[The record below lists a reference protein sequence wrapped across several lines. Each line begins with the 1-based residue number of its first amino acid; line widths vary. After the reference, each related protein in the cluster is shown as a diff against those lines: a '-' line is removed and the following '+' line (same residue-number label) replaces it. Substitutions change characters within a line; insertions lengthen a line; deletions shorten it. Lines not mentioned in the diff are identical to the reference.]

1 MPIRR
6 HGKGWE
12 ARVQHAG
19 RRLSRTFGSR
29 QDALDFE
36 RLSRNRIADHRV
48 GRAPRHSIEEALDRW
63 LTGEARALRTH
74 RDLENKVRALLP
86 HVSARPLEEI
96 VQAAESAK
104 EAGLRNGL
112 TPATINRRL
121 AILRRVANLAYT
133 QWEWLQEDLGRR
145 IKLLPGERARHVY
158 LTPDQV
164 KRLAG
169 AAGDRRVS
177 DAIMLAA
184 SSGLRRGELLRL
196 RKTDLR
202 GGALH
207 LPDSKNGRPRLVPL
221 PAEAKRIKLP
231 VNLTVD
237 ELRKG
242 FDRARARAKMPA
254 VRFHDLRHTYASWL
268 VQAGAPL
275 AAVRDLLGH
284 SNLNVTSRYAHL
296 ATADLKAA
304 VGRIAGL
311 TRSMA
316 RRRKHA

>member
-12 ARVQHAG
+12 ARVQHLG
-19 RRLSRTFGSR
+19 RRLSRTFGTR

-36 RLSRNRIADHRV
+36 RLARNRIADHRV
-48 GRAPRHSIEEALDRW
+48 GRAARYSLEEALERW
-63 LTGEARALRTH
+63 LSGEAHALRTH

-86 HVSARPLEEI
+86 HVNGRAFDEI

-104 EAGLRNGL
+104 EAGLRDGL

-121 AILRRVANLAYT
+121 AILRRVANLGYS

-145 IKLLPGERARHVY
+145 IKLLPGERARHIY

-164 KRLAG
+164 RKLAG
-169 AAGDRRVS
+169 AARDRRVAT
-177 DAIMLAA
+177 AILLAA

-196 RKTDLR
+196 KKDDLR
-202 GGALH
+202 DGALH

-221 PAEAKRIKLP
+221 PPQAQQVSLP
-231 VNLTVD
+231 IGLTVD

-296 ATADLKAA
+296 AKDHLEEA

-311 TRSMA
+311 TRSIG
-316 RRRKHA
+316 RRKKHA